1 MCLDSGAKKVLLPIT
16 SAADLGTVPPEPV
29 SYTHLDVYKRQE
41 RYRHFKGLSGADV
54 AKTFEEYGIY
64 GYITKYFESL
74 HTMGDHCIVQDIDD
88 YISSI
93 TGNKRTKA

>member
-1 MCLDSGAKKVLLPIT
+1 MSDEQRIQFFDLL
-16 SAADLGTVPPEPV
+16 
-29 SYTHLDVYKRQE
+29 H
-41 RYRHFKGLSGADV
+41 DV

-93 TGNKRTKA
+93 TGNKRIKA